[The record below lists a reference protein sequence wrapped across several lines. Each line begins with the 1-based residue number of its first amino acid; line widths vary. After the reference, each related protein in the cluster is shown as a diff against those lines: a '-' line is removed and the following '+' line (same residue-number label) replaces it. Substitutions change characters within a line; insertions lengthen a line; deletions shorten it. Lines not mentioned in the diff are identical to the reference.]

1 MEPWEAQTRCY
12 ILLSVVRMTPY
23 DETST
28 RIFAHSDVLEPLSSC
43 IPLIRT
49 PRGYKSTCRRHLQDP
64 HRELSPAARQLTL
77 ILIVINMFGARL
89 FTFFTAALAGSTIVS
104 AMAAGPVVARSPGSG
119 AVEAIAAKRQTSIED
134 QTLPI
139 IQKLVSDTAPSISSI
154 KALTASGSVTQDEV
168 TPLIQ
173 QITASLNTAAASLAT
188 VDPTGITVRSLMERQ
203 DSPTATALAAF
214 IQDLATALDGLL
226 NFLDTLPLLGGLLSG
241 LDIALNQVL
250 LGLSILLAGVLNL
263 LSRLLSNVSVLLSN
277 LALGL
282 TLGTLGL

>member
-1 MEPWEAQTRCY
+1 
-12 ILLSVVRMTPY
+12 
-23 DETST
+23 
-28 RIFAHSDVLEPLSSC
+28 
-43 IPLIRT
+43 
-49 PRGYKSTCRRHLQDP
+49 
-64 HRELSPAARQLTL
+64 
-77 ILIVINMFGARL
+77 
-89 FTFFTAALAGSTIVS
+89 
-104 AMAAGPVVARSPGSG
+104 MAAGPVVARSPGSG

-214 IQDLATALDGLL
+214 IQDLTTALDGLL